1 MLLTRTSAEWLDR
14 LEAEDVPCA
23 PVLTRTEAIV
33 HPQVAANGIVI
44 ETEHHLAGRLR
55 QARPAARFSKTPTS
69 VRRGGPAVGEH
80 TAEVLAE
87 AGLSDDEIAAL
98 SGGARDAAE

>member
-1 MLLTRTSAEWLDR
+1 MLFRS
-14 LEAEDVPCA
+14 
-23 PVLTRTEAIV
+23 V

-69 VRRGGPAVGEH
+69 LRRGGPAVGEH
-80 TAEVLAE
+80 SHEILAE
-87 AGLSDDEIAAL
+87 AGLTDDEIAAL
-98 SGGARDAAE
+98 APAARDAAE